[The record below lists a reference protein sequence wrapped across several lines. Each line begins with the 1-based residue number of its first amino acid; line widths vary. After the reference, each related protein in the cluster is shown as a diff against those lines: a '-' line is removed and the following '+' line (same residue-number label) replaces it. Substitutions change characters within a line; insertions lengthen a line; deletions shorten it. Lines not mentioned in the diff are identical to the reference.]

1 MDTPP
6 DDPVTSFPA
15 SQLGCRVRVGP
26 DLVMAGEQQELQ
38 LFPEHKREVRGEM
51 GQEGP
56 WRKRGQGRRKEG
68 QQT

>member
-1 MDTPP
+1 
-6 DDPVTSFPA
+6 
-15 SQLGCRVRVGP
+15 
-26 DLVMAGEQQELQ
+26 MAGEQQELQ
-38 LFPEHKREVRGEM
+38 LFPEHKQEVRGEM